1 MRKKLLFITFVLL
14 AVVIMLV
21 GGFVFLNHNGKED
34 VVKASNSEV
43 FSLRNQP
50 HVGDQQAKYII
61 VEFSDY
67 RCPWCKKFQQEI
79 YPKMKKDFI
88 DTGKAKFYYVNF
100 TVLGPNSAKAA
111 NAAYY
116 IYQKY
121 PRSFFAFHDA
131 LFKAQGDEKKNWVTN
146 ELLIEKAEQTVP
158 HLDKEE
164 FSSVIKSDKY
174 KDQVSKIDNDVSKIG
189 VKQTPT
195 LIVNNKVVA
204 NPYDYEKIKSLMH

>member
-1 MRKKLLFITFVLL
+1 MRKKYIFIVAAVLFFILV
-14 AVVIMLV
+14 V
-21 GGFVFLNHNGKED
+21 GGIAYLKYMNSD
-34 VVKASNSEV
+34 MVKGSNSKK
-43 FSLRNQP
+43 FYLRNQP
-50 HVGDQQAKYII
+50 YVGSKNAKNII

-79 YPKMKKDFI
+79 YPKIKKDLV
-88 DTGKAKFYYVNF
+88 DTGKTKFYYVNF

-146 ELLIEKAEQTVP
+146 DLLVKKAEQTVP
-158 HLDKEE
+158 NLDRKELL
-164 FSSVIKSDKY
+164 SVINSDKY
-174 KDQVSKIDNDVSKIG
+174 KDQIKNIDSDVIKIG

-195 LIVNNKVVA
+195 LMVNNKVVE
-204 NPYDYEKIKSLMH
+204 NPYDYEKIKALIH